1 MIDQFFSFLRKKHI
15 LFLYFWCNCSHS
27 YMTSRISMKM
37 TRIAYRNFKV
47 FTSKKTFWISHSP
60 TTCHYNPPLCI
71 SHDVNFRTS
80 YPSWKTSRVFKRGI
94 NFREIVFYLSFVSFF
109 CLFFHKISSKFP
121 RQRMEKNRLS
131 NGVESRD
138 LEREERNFPSPCLAS
153 LIALKQPRRKLEI
166 ESGQSDR
173 RFFFHDELNV

>member
-1 MIDQFFSFLRKKHI
+1 
-15 LFLYFWCNCSHS
+15 
-27 YMTSRISMKM
+27 
-37 TRIAYRNFKV
+37 
-47 FTSKKTFWISHSP
+47 
-60 TTCHYNPPLCI
+60 
-71 SHDVNFRTS
+71 
-80 YPSWKTSRVFKRGI
+80 
-94 NFREIVFYLSFVSFF
+94 
-109 CLFFHKISSKFP
+109 
-121 RQRMEKNRLS
+121 MEKNRPS